1 MIRSFRPNK
10 DTLLF
15 NIKNIPLHL
24 FNFIFIHLQ
33 KGGYTPYYIKNLRF
47 FYILRMEFN
56 QTIHWCFFNDFQF
69 DAKFTGNFP
78 QNGRVAVSQ

>member
-1 MIRSFRPNK
+1 MIHSFRPNK

-33 KGGYTPYYIKNLRF
+33 KKGYIPYYIKNLRF
-47 FYILRMEFN
+47 FYI
-56 QTIHWCFFNDFQF
+56 
-69 DAKFTGNFP
+69 
-78 QNGRVAVSQ
+78 

>member
-1 MIRSFRPNK
+1 MIHSFHPNK

-47 FYILRMEFN
+47 FYI
-56 QTIHWCFFNDFQF
+56 
-69 DAKFTGNFP
+69 
-78 QNGRVAVSQ
+78 

>member
-1 MIRSFRPNK
+1 MIHSFRPNK

-33 KGGYTPYYIKNLRF
+33 KGGYTPLYKEFKVLLYLKNGIQSGHSLVF
-47 FYILRMEFN
+47 L
-56 QTIHWCFFNDFQF
+56 Q
-69 DAKFTGNFP
+69 
-78 QNGRVAVSQ
+78 

>member
-1 MIRSFRPNK
+1 MIHSFRPNK

-33 KGGYTPYYIKNLRF
+33 KGSYTPYYIKNLRF
-47 FYILRMEFN
+47 FYISLIP
-56 QTIHWCFFNDFQF
+56 QHYYKIFFLS
-69 DAKFTGNFP
+69 T
-78 QNGRVAVSQ
+78 

>member
-1 MIRSFRPNK
+1 MIHSFRPNK

-24 FNFIFIHLQ
+24 FNFIFIHSQ

-47 FYILRMEFN
+47 FYI
-56 QTIHWCFFNDFQF
+56 
-69 DAKFTGNFP
+69 
-78 QNGRVAVSQ
+78 

>member
-24 FNFIFIHLQ
+24 FNFIFISLQ
-33 KGGYTPYYIKNLRF
+33 MRDCYTLANMFYIQILRF
-47 FYILRMEFN
+47 FNI
-56 QTIHWCFFNDFQF
+56 
-69 DAKFTGNFP
+69 
-78 QNGRVAVSQ
+78 

>member
-1 MIRSFRPNK
+1 MIHSFRPNK

-24 FNFIFIHLQ
+24 FNFILIHLQ

-47 FYILRMEFN
+47 FYI
-56 QTIHWCFFNDFQF
+56 
-69 DAKFTGNFP
+69 
-78 QNGRVAVSQ
+78 

>member
-1 MIRSFRPNK
+1 MIHSFRPNK

-33 KGGYTPYYIKNLRF
+33 KGSYTPYYIKNLIQSSHSLVF
-47 FYILRMEFN
+47 L
-56 QTIHWCFFNDFQF
+56 Q
-69 DAKFTGNFP
+69 
-78 QNGRVAVSQ
+78 

>member
-24 FNFIFIHLQ
+24 FNFIFIKLK
-33 KGGYTPYYIKNLRF
+33 KGSYIPYYIKNLRF
-47 FYILRMEFN
+47 FYI
-56 QTIHWCFFNDFQF
+56 
-69 DAKFTGNFP
+69 
-78 QNGRVAVSQ
+78 

>member
-1 MIRSFRPNK
+1 MIHSFRPNK

-33 KGGYTPYYIKNLRF
+33 RQSLYTL
-47 FYILRMEFN
+47 YILEF
-56 QTIHWCFFNDFQF
+56 
-69 DAKFTGNFP
+69 KVLLYLK
-78 QNGRVAVSQ
+78 NGIQSGHSLVFLQ

>member
-1 MIRSFRPNK
+1 MIHSFRPNK

-33 KGGYTPYYIKNLRF
+33 KGSYTLLYKEFKVLLYLKNGIQSSHSLVF
-47 FYILRMEFN
+47 L
-56 QTIHWCFFNDFQF
+56 Q
-69 DAKFTGNFP
+69 
-78 QNGRVAVSQ
+78 

>member
-33 KGGYTPYYIKNLRF
+33 KVSYIPYYIKNLRF
-47 FYILRMEFN
+47 FYI
-56 QTIHWCFFNDFQF
+56 
-69 DAKFTGNFP
+69 
-78 QNGRVAVSQ
+78 

>member
-24 FNFIFIHLQ
+24 FNFIFISFAKRRLYTLLYKEFKVLLYLKNGIQSDHSLVFLQ
-33 KGGYTPYYIKNLRF
+33 
-47 FYILRMEFN
+47 
-56 QTIHWCFFNDFQF
+56 
-69 DAKFTGNFP
+69 
-78 QNGRVAVSQ
+78 

>member
-33 KGGYTPYYIKNLRF
+33 KGNYIPYYIKNLRF
-47 FYILRMEFN
+47 FYI
-56 QTIHWCFFNDFQF
+56 
-69 DAKFTGNFP
+69 
-78 QNGRVAVSQ
+78 

>member
-33 KGGYTPYYIKNLRF
+33 KVGYSPRLYTLLYKEFKVLLYLKNGIQSDHSLVF
-47 FYILRMEFN
+47 L
-56 QTIHWCFFNDFQF
+56 Q
-69 DAKFTGNFP
+69 
-78 QNGRVAVSQ
+78 

>member
-1 MIRSFRPNK
+1 MIHSFRPNK

-33 KGGYTPYYIKNLRF
+33 KGGYTPVSYTHLRAH
-47 FYILRMEFN
+47 E
-56 QTIHWCFFNDFQF
+56 T
-69 DAKFTGNFP
+69 
-78 QNGRVAVSQ
+78 

>member
-1 MIRSFRPNK
+1 MIHSFRPNK

-33 KGGYTPYYIKNLRF
+33 KGGYTPYYIFKEWNSIRPF
-47 FYILRMEFN
+47 IGVSSMISSSMPNSRATSRKM
-56 QTIHWCFFNDFQF
+56 
-69 DAKFTGNFP
+69 
-78 QNGRVAVSQ
+78 VA

>member
-1 MIRSFRPNK
+1 MIHSFRPNK

-33 KGGYTPYYIKNLRF
+33 KALLYKEFKVLLYLKNGIQSSHSLVF
-47 FYILRMEFN
+47 L
-56 QTIHWCFFNDFQF
+56 Q
-69 DAKFTGNFP
+69 
-78 QNGRVAVSQ
+78 

>member
-24 FNFIFIHLQ
+24 FNFIFICLQ
-33 KGGYTPYYIKNLRF
+33 MRGCLTLINMLYIQILRF
-47 FYILRMEFN
+47 FNI
-56 QTIHWCFFNDFQF
+56 
-69 DAKFTGNFP
+69 
-78 QNGRVAVSQ
+78 

>member
-1 MIRSFRPNK
+1 MIHSFRPNK

-33 KGGYTPYYIKNLRF
+33 KGSYTPYYIKNLRF
-47 FYILRMEFN
+47 FYTLIP
-56 QTIHWCFFNDFQF
+56 QHYYKIFFLS
-69 DAKFTGNFP
+69 T
-78 QNGRVAVSQ
+78 

>member
-15 NIKNIPLHL
+15 NIKNIPLYL

-33 KGGYTPYYIKNLRF
+33 KGSYIPYYIKNLRF
-47 FYILRMEFN
+47 FYI
-56 QTIHWCFFNDFQF
+56 
-69 DAKFTGNFP
+69 
-78 QNGRVAVSQ
+78 

>member
-1 MIRSFRPNK
+1 MIHSFRPNK

-33 KGGYTPYYIKNLRF
+33 KGGYTPYYIKNLLP
-47 FYILRMEFN
+47 LRQLN
-56 QTIHWCFFNDFQF
+56 PIQTCY
-69 DAKFTGNFP
+69 KP
-78 QNGRVAVSQ
+78 

>member
-15 NIKNIPLHL
+15 NIKNIPLYL

-33 KGGYTPYYIKNLRF
+33 KESYIPYYIKNLRF
-47 FYILRMEFN
+47 FYI
-56 QTIHWCFFNDFQF
+56 
-69 DAKFTGNFP
+69 
-78 QNGRVAVSQ
+78 

>member
-1 MIRSFRPNK
+1 MIHSFRPNK

-33 KGGYTPYYIKNLRF
+33 KGGYTPLLYKEFKVLLYLKNGIQSSHSLVF
-47 FYILRMEFN
+47 L
-56 QTIHWCFFNDFQF
+56 Q
-69 DAKFTGNFP
+69 
-78 QNGRVAVSQ
+78 

>member
-1 MIRSFRPNK
+1 MIHSFRPNK

-33 KGGYTPYYIKNLRF
+33 KGSYTPLYKEFKVLLYLKNGIQSSHSLVF
-47 FYILRMEFN
+47 L
-56 QTIHWCFFNDFQF
+56 Q
-69 DAKFTGNFP
+69 
-78 QNGRVAVSQ
+78 

>member
-1 MIRSFRPNK
+1 MIHSFRPNK

-33 KGGYTPYYIKNLRF
+33 KGGYTPYYILSSTYK
-47 FYILRMEFN
+47 
-56 QTIHWCFFNDFQF
+56 C
-69 DAKFTGNFP
+69 NFLGADNK
-78 QNGRVAVSQ
+78 Q

>member
-1 MIRSFRPNK
+1 MIHSFRPNK

-47 FYILRMEFN
+47 FYISLIP
-56 QTIHWCFFNDFQF
+56 QHYYKIFFLS
-69 DAKFTGNFP
+69 T
-78 QNGRVAVSQ
+78 